1 MKLAIIVAQARNRVI
16 GIDNRMPWHLPSDLK
31 YFKEVT
37 SGKPVIMGRKT
48 FESIGRPLPG
58 RKNIVV
64 TRNADWHHDGVQTA
78 MTLPQAIGLARE
90 HAAQSGADEVMVIG
104 GAQIYAQALPQA
116 DLLYITDVQAEL
128 EGDAIFPE
136 LDLSEWVQTAPSID
150 HVADELNSHDFSI
163 STWHRRQ

>member
-16 GIDNRMPWHLPSDLK
+16 GIDNRMPWHLSTDLK

-64 TRNADWHHDGVQTA
+64 TRNAAWQHEGVQTA
-78 MTLPQAIGLARE
+78 MTLTQAIGMARDHCAE
-90 HAAQSGADEVMVIG
+90 TGATEVMVIG
-104 GAQIYAQALPQA
+104 GGQIYAQALPQA
-116 DLLYITDVQAEL
+116 DLLYITEVQAEL
-128 EGDAIFPE
+128 EGDATFPE

-150 HVADELNSHDFSI
+150 HVADEQNSHDFRI
-163 STWHRRQ
+163 STWCRTQ